1 MHGLHS
7 HRHASPERGLTLHTF
22 SAEAS
27 AGLAGP
33 DWIRERRAAGHEAFR
48 STPLPSES
56 EEVWRYSPIDA
67 LALDE
72 FALGLPEGSQ
82 PGSAPVAEE
91 LRAALEAA
99 LGTAAGS
106 VLVHNGRARTFSVA
120 TATNGAGFAF
130 GRADDVPGSRH
141 LLGSVQSGGDALVRL
156 NDAFTPD
163 PVFVDVPA
171 GVTVE
176 GPLLV
181 VHWCD
186 PGAAAF
192 PRLAVRAGEG
202 ATVSVV
208 EVFAGA
214 QGSDR
219 SLVVP
224 VTELSAAAGAA
235 LSYVS
240 LQTLGPAAWSI
251 ARLAARGAAGSSLRT
266 FTVGLGA
273 SYNRVRADVSV
284 DGRDARSE
292 ILSAYLG
299 DGSQVHD
306 IRTLQD
312 HVAPRTTS
320 ELLCQGA
327 VADQSRSVYSGL
339 IRVHRGAVRSDA
351 RQTNHNL
358 VLDEGAHADSVPN
371 LDILEND
378 VKCSHASTVG
388 PIDEDQR
395 YYIESRGVAPE
406 VAEGLIVRGFFDAII
421 DRGPVPE
428 ATPLLQREVHRR
440 LDAALAGRVVA
451 GV

>member
-1 MHGLHS
+1 V
-7 HRHASPERGLTLHTF
+7 SPDATRLL
-22 SAEAS
+22 
-27 AGLAGP
+27 
-33 DWIRERRAAGHEAFR
+33 
-48 STPLPSES
+48 ES
-56 EEVWRYSPIDA
+56 LRT
-67 LALDE
+67 
-72 FALGLPEGSQ
+72 ALG
-82 PGSAPVAEE
+82 
-91 LRAALEAA
+91 R
-99 LGTAAGS
+99 TAAS
-106 VLVHNGRARTFSVA
+106 VLVERGSAVA
-120 TATNGAGFAF
+120 ASWT
-130 GRADDVPGSRH
+130 RADTDGGGATFDFGPADEVAASADM
-141 LLGSVQSGGDALVRL
+141 LGSVQHNGDALVRL
-156 NDAFTPD
+156 NDAFLPD
-163 PVFVDVPA
+163 PVFLDVPA

-176 GPLLV
+176 GPVLV

-186 PGAAAF
+186 PDVATF
-192 PRLAVRAGEG
+192 PRLCVRAGRD

-208 EVFAGA
+208 EVFAGPPDA
-214 QGSDR
+214 ATR
-219 SLVVP
+219 ALIVP
-224 VTELSAAAGAA
+224 VTELKAADGAS

-240 LQTLGPAAWSI
+240 LQTLADTAWSI
-251 ARLAARGAAGSSLRT
+251 ARLSACGGAKASLRT

-273 SYNRVRADVSV
+273 AYDRIRTDVTV
-284 DGRDARSE
+284 DGKDARSE
-292 ILSAYLG
+292 ILSAYFG
-299 DGSQVHD
+299 EGTQVHD

-312 HVAPRTTS
+312 HAAPRTDS

-327 VADQSRSVYSGL
+327 VAGHSRSVYSGL

-388 PIDEDQR
+388 PVDEDQR

-428 ATPLLQREVHRR
+428 ATPLLGREVHAR
-440 LDAALAGRVVA
+440 LDAALAGRRVAA